1 MKKTVIIS
9 LGGSIVVPNN
19 IDQKFLQK
27 FVAFISKNLKTW
39 RFIIVV
45 GGGATNSR
53 YNEVARKLGVKN
65 YNDLDWIGIATTRL
79 NAQLVRTVFG
89 NKAESFVNSTPHK
102 KLPWTKPIM
111 IGAGF
116 LPGSSSDLDA
126 VVLAKTYGARK
137 IINLTN
143 TDYVYGS
150 DPKKNKSAKPI
161 RQISW
166 EDYQKIIGSKWRPRL
181 NSPFDPIASKIAEE
195 SKLEVV
201 IANGRKLDN
210 LGKILQGKKFVG
222 TLIS

>member
-1 MKKTVIIS
+1 
-9 LGGSIVVPNN
+9 
-19 IDQKFLQK
+19 
-27 FVAFISKNLKTW
+27 
-39 RFIIVV
+39 
-45 GGGATNSR
+45 
-53 YNEVARKLGVKN
+53 
-65 YNDLDWIGIATTRL
+65 
-79 NAQLVRTVFG
+79 
-89 NKAESFVNSTPHK
+89 
-102 KLPWTKPIM
+102 M

-116 LPGSSSDLDA
+116 LPGNSSDLDA

-143 TDYVYGS
+143 TDYVYDS
-150 DPKKNKSAKPI
+150 DPKKNQSAKPI
-161 RQISW
+161 REISW
-166 EDYQKIIGSKWRPRL
+166 EDYRKIVGSKWRPRL